1 MLWQK
6 FVFFFNRDTV
16 RKAVAK
22 LESYYLSAANKQP
35 RSKPWP
41 RGFVIARNSN
51 SKVREGT
58 AALHPA
64 AQTPTREPPP
74 QRC

>member
-6 FVFFFNRDTV
+6 FSFNKGTAW
-16 RKAVAK
+16 KAVAK

-35 RSKPWP
+35 RSKPWL
-41 RGFVIARNSN
+41 REVVITRN
-51 SKVREGT
+51 SKVRGGT
-58 AALHPA
+58 AALHPG
-64 AQTPTREPPP
+64 AQTPTREPPS